1 MQNKRNCL
9 FCFLCCSQVGFY
21 SQSTQRKKTQHF
33 YSLRYQSHSTKLS
46 ESVILYLA
54 RSVWNK
60 SLARGV
66 KQTPPDTYMEGLI
79 LQTEM
84 NITHIPQENS
94 PLCSDFSPLFLP
106 NEVHLSLPQPN
117 RHGVYCSLTICTTY
131 IPKHGISARCL
142 TYLQGSDFGHMVFI
156 RINCNT
162 SRNPTSITHHNGR

>member
-9 FCFLCCSQVGFY
+9 FCFLYCSQVGFY

-66 KQTPPDTYMEGLI
+66 KQTPPDTYVEGLI

-84 NITHIPQENS
+84 N
-94 PLCSDFSPLFLP
+94 
-106 NEVHLSLPQPN
+106 
-117 RHGVYCSLTICTTY
+117 TTTTQQ
-131 IPKHGISARCL
+131 ARCVL
-142 TYLQGSDFGHMVFI
+142 
-156 RINCNT
+156 
-162 SRNPTSITHHNGR
+162 